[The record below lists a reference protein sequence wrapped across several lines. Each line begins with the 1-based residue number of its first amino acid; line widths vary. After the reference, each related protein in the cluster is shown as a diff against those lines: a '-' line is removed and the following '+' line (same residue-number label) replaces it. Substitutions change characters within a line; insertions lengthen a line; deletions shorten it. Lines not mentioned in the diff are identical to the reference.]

1 MPFPDPGTL
10 AVFAAAALALL
21 VIPGPAVLYIV
32 AQSIEHG
39 RSAGLVSMLGVQVGG
54 LVHVAAAALGLSA
67 LLLQSATAFNVV
79 KYAGAAYLVFLGLRK
94 LLTRTRFETTG
105 ERPPRRLDRL
115 FAQGIVVNVLNP
127 KTALFFFAFLPQFVD
142 VDAGS
147 VGLQIAVLGVI
158 FILIAIVSDGT
169 YAIAAGTASNW
180 LRGNPRFLRAERWI
194 SGTVLV
200 GLGVTAA
207 LSGSNRAK

>member
-1 MPFPDPGTL
+1 VPFPDPGTL
-10 AVFAAAALALL
+10 AVFAAAAVALL

-39 RSAGLVSMLGVQVGG
+39 RTAGLVSMLGVQTGG
-54 LVHVAAAALGLSA
+54 LVHVLAAALGLSA
-67 LLLQSATAFNVV
+67 LLVQSATAFNIV
-79 KYAGAAYLVFLGLRK
+79 KFVGAAYLIFLGLRK

-115 FAQGIVVNVLNP
+115 YRQGIVVNVLNP

-142 VDAGS
+142 VDKGS
-147 VGLQIAVLGVI
+147 VGLQIAILG
-158 FILIAIVSDGT
+158 FFFLLLATLSDGM
-169 YAIAAGTASNW
+169 YALAAGTASEW
-180 LRGNPRFLRAERWI
+180 LRGNPRFLRAERWV

-207 LSGSNRAK
+207 LSGSHRK

>member
-10 AVFAAAALALL
+10 AVFAAAAVALL

-39 RSAGLVSMLGVQVGG
+39 RTAGLVSMLGIQVGG

-79 KYAGAAYLVFLGLRK
+79 KFVGAAYLVFLGLRK
-94 LLTRTRFETTG
+94 LLTRQRFETTG
-105 ERPPRRLDRL
+105 ERPPRRLDKL

-142 VDAGS
+142 VSKGS
-147 VGLQIAVLGVI
+147 V
-158 FILIAIVSDGT
+158 FILIAVVSDGM
-169 YAIAAGTASNW
+169 YALAAGTASDW

-207 LSGSNRAK
+207 LSGSNRK

>member
-1 MPFPDPGTL
+1 VVGDPRERRL
-10 AVFAAAALALL
+10 HAVRRIADRDER
-21 VIPGPAVLYIV
+21 P
-32 AQSIEHG
+32 EHDP
-39 RSAGLVSMLGVQVGG
+39 
-54 LVHVAAAALGLSA
+54 HVEP
-67 LLLQSATAFNVV
+67 
-79 KYAGAAYLVFLGLRK
+79 R
-94 LLTRTRFETTG
+94 G

-115 FAQGIVVNVLNP
+115 FAQGVVVNVLNP

-147 VGLQIAVLGVI
+147 VGLQILALGLI
-158 FILIAIVSDGT
+158 FIGIAVVSDGM
-169 YAIAAGTASNW
+169 YALAAGTASGW

>member
-1 MPFPDPGTL
+1 VPLPDPGTL
-10 AVFAAAALALL
+10 AVFAAAAIALL

-39 RSAGLVSMLGVQVGG
+39 RAAGLVSMLGVQVGG

-79 KYAGAAYLVFLGLRK
+79 KFAGAAYLVFLGLRK
-94 LLTRTRFETTG
+94 LLARERFETTS

-115 FAQGIVVNVLNP
+115 YRQGIVVNVLNP

-142 VDAGS
+142 VEAGS
-147 VGLQIAVLGVI
+147 VGLQIFVLGIV
-158 FILIAIVSDGT
+158 FLLLAVVSDGM
-169 YAIAAGTASNW
+169 YALAAGTASDW
-180 LRGNPRFLRAERWI
+180 LRENPRFLRAERWV

-207 LSGSNRAK
+207 LSGPNRK

>member
-1 MPFPDPGTL
+1 VPFPDPGTL
-10 AVFAAAALALL
+10 AVFSAAALALL

-39 RSAGLVSMLGVQVGG
+39 RAAGLVSMLGVQTGG
-54 LVHVAAAALGLSA
+54 LVHVLAAALGLSA
-67 LLLQSATAFNVV
+67 LLLQSATAFNIV
-79 KYAGAAYLVFLGLRK
+79 KFAGAAYLIFLGLRK
-94 LLTRTRFETTG
+94 LLSRQRFETTS

-115 FAQGIVVNVLNP
+115 YRQGIVVNVLNP

-142 VDAGS
+142 VEAGS
-147 VGLQIAVLGVI
+147 VGLQILLLGLLFLVLAT
-158 FILIAIVSDGT
+158 LSDGM
-169 YAIAAGTASNW
+169 YAIAAGTASDW
-180 LRGNPRFLRAERWI
+180 LRGKPRFLRAERWV

-207 LSGSNRAK
+207 LSGSHRK

>member
-1 MPFPDPGTL
+1 VPFPDTETL
-10 AVFAAAALALL
+10 AVFAAAAVALL

-32 AQSIEHG
+32 TQSIEHG
-39 RSAGLVSMLGVQVGG
+39 RTAGLVSMLGIQVGG

-67 LLLQSATAFNVV
+67 LLLQSATAFNIV
-79 KYAGAAYLVFLGLRK
+79 KFAGAAYLVFLGLRK
-94 LLTRTRFETTG
+94 LLRRERFETTG

-115 FAQGIVVNVLNP
+115 FAQGIVVNILNP

-142 VDAGS
+142 VDKGS
-147 VGLQIAVLGVI
+147 VGLQIAVLGVL
-158 FILIAIVSDGT
+158 FILIAIVSDGM
-169 YAIAAGTASNW
+169 YALAAGTASSW
-180 LRGNPRFLRAERWI
+180 LRGNPRFVRAERWV

-207 LSGSNRAK
+207 LSGSHRK

>member
-1 MPFPDPGTL
+1 MPLPDPGTL
-10 AVFAAAALALL
+10 AVFAAAAVALL

-39 RSAGLVSMLGVQVGG
+39 RGAGLVSMLGVQAGG

-67 LLLQSATAFNVV
+67 LLVRSATAFDVV

-94 LLTRTRFETTG
+94 LLSRHRFETTG

-115 FAQGIVVNVLNP
+115 FAQGVVVNVLNP
-127 KTALFFFAFLPQFVD
+127 KTALFFFAFLPQFAD
-142 VDAGS
+142 VNKGS

-158 FILIAIVSDGT
+158 FILIAVVSDGM
-169 YAIAAGTASNW
+169 YALAAGAASNW

-207 LSGSNRAK
+207 LSGPQRK